1 MRLRIL
7 LATVLVSG
15 AVVLAACG
23 SGGTATEAPGDVSP
37 DAQKYVGLTPNVE
50 NGQKQFEATCTA
62 CHGPTGEGITGL
74 GKSLVE
80 SEWTKTQSDAN
91 LALFLAQGRPTN
103 DPLNTT
109 GIDMP
114 PKGGN
119 PALKDQDLVD
129 IVAFL
134 RSIHK

>member
-1 MRLRIL
+1 MRLKIIL
-7 LATVLVSG
+7 TTALVSG
-15 AVVLAACG
+15 ALVLAACG
-23 SGGTATEAPGDVSP
+23 GSGAATEAPAVSAE
-37 DAQKYVGLTPNVE
+37 AQKYVGLTPNVE
-50 NGQKQFEATCTA
+50 NGKKQFDATCTA

-80 SEWTKTQSDAN
+80 SEWTKTQGDAD
-91 LALFLAQGRPTN
+91 LALFLSKGRPTN

-129 IVAFL
+129 IVGYL
-134 RSIHK
+134 RTIHK